1 MSTAP
6 EPLPGQR
13 CCRRGALVS
22 IEGITGSGK
31 TYLTRQ
37 LTAHLT
43 AAGCQVAAIED
54 FTARRGTATPD
65 LGREFLHA
73 LISASGGDRYLRG
86 GHLHAETLLLLAIKT
101 YDYEASTRRSAPG
114 QLLIEGRSID
124 TTAVYQSVLTHP
136 GDDAALAQA
145 REILQL
151 ARIWRPLPDLTILIT
166 DLPSAA
172 LRRASDR
179 DQRPFTS
186 YEQRI
191 EHRADALYRR
201 LAAEDPARIR
211 VLDRIACDNATA
223 IQVMHGWITGISQ
236 NLQCQPVPGT
246 GAQCVQAC
254 RFGQSRARSTQP
266 EKAPA

>member
-1 MSTAP
+1 MAHSRGPAPGRRLPGEGSAAGPGIPLPRPLSYRRQPVMSTAP

-22 IEGITGSGK
+22 IEGITGAGK
-31 TYLTRQ
+31 NFPPLQ
-37 LTAHLT
+37 LAAPLT
-43 AAGCQVAAIED
+43 AAGCQVAANED

-151 ARIWRPLPDLTILIT
+151 AR
-166 DLPSAA
+166 
-172 LRRASDR
+172 
-179 DQRPFTS
+179 
-186 YEQRI
+186 
-191 EHRADALYRR
+191 
-201 LAAEDPARIR
+201 
-211 VLDRIACDNATA
+211 
-223 IQVMHGWITGISQ
+223 
-236 NLQCQPVPGT
+236 
-246 GAQCVQAC
+246 
-254 RFGQSRARSTQP
+254 
-266 EKAPA
+266 